1 MALLG
6 EWYGIAGFLVGMVV
20 VFMLLGIP
28 VAFAFLTANIIG
40 AMIYMGGLDAMPQ
53 IVVNAVESV
62 TIFALIPVPLFI
74 IMGELFF
81 HTGLAI
87 RVFDALDLCF
97 GRLPGRLSY
106 ITVVGGTIFA
116 TLSGSTM
123 ANTAMMGSMMV
134 PEMTSRGY
142 KKHMSMGPILGTGG
156 LAMIIPPSALAVL
169 LASLAEIDIGK
180 LLIAG
185 VLPGLV
191 LAVLYSILIY
201 AQVKLD
207 KDAAPAYV
215 VEPASF
221 GRVLL
226 ALAVNVLPMGFV
238 VFCVI
243 GLIIL
248 GIATPTE
255 SAGFGAL
262 GVVILAALYRVL
274 SWDVIVKSF
283 AGSVRVTAMVLLIIL
298 ASSTF
303 SQLLAFTGASA
314 GLIDWATKVDLAP
327 IVMLLIMFGVLLILG
342 MFMDQVSMM
351 LITVPIFFPLAQTLQ
366 FDLVWFGL
374 VMLLALEISLTT
386 PPFGLLLFVMIGVAP
401 RGTTL
406 WQVALAAA
414 PYIGC
419 ALIVLVLLIPVPRAR
434 ALFAGADGGLTSGH
448 GLRFTK
454 FAP

>member
-1 MALLG
+1 MALLS
-6 EWYGIAGFLVGMVV
+6 EWYGIAGFLVGMVI

-201 AQVKLD
+201 AQVKID
-207 KDAAPAYV
+207 KDAAPEYV
-215 VEPASF
+215 VESTSF
-221 GRVLL
+221 GRILL
-226 ALAVNVLPMGFV
+226 ALVVNVLPMGFV

-248 GIATPTE
+248 GVATPTE

-262 GVVILAALYRVL
+262 GVLILAALYRVL
-274 SWDVIVKSF
+274 SWNVVVKSV

-314 GLIDWATKVDLAP
+314 GLIEWATKVDLAP

-351 LITVPIFFPLAQTLQ
+351 LLTVPIFFPLAQTLQ
-366 FDLVWFGL
+366 FDLIWFGL

-401 RGTTL
+401 QGTTL
-406 WQVALAAA
+406 WQVAMAAA

-419 ALIVLVLLIPVPRAR
+419 ALIVLVLLILFPGL
-434 ALFAGADGGLTSGH
+434 ALYLPGLMVS
-448 GLRFTK
+448 
-454 FAP
+454 

>member
-1 MALLG
+1 MALLS
-6 EWYGIAGFLVGMVV
+6 EWYGIAGFLVGMVI

-201 AQVKLD
+201 AQVKID
-207 KDAAPAYV
+207 KDAAPEYV
-215 VEPASF
+215 VESTSF
-221 GRVLL
+221 GRILL
-226 ALAVNVLPMGFV
+226 ALVVNVLPMGFV

-262 GVVILAALYRVL
+262 GVLILAALYRVL
-274 SWDVIVKSF
+274 SWNVVVRSV

-314 GLIDWATKVDLAP
+314 GLIEWATKVDLAP

-351 LITVPIFFPLAQTLQ
+351 LLTVPIFFPLAQTLQ
-366 FDLVWFGL
+366 FDLIWFGL

-401 RGTTL
+401 QGTTL
-406 WQVALAAA
+406 WQVAMAAA

-419 ALIVLVLLIPVPRAR
+419 ALIVLVLLILFPGL
-434 ALFAGADGGLTSGH
+434 ALYLPGLMVS
-448 GLRFTK
+448 
-454 FAP
+454 

>member
-1 MALLG
+1 MELLS
-6 EWYGIAGFLVGMVV
+6 EWYGIAGFLVGMVI

-191 LAVLYSILIY
+191 LAALYSILIY
-201 AQVKLD
+201 AQVKID
-207 KDAAPAYV
+207 KDAAPEYV
-215 VEPASF
+215 VESTSF

-226 ALAVNVLPMGFV
+226 ALIINVLPMGFV

-262 GVVILAALYRVL
+262 GVLILAALYRVL
-274 SWDVIVKSF
+274 SWDVIVKSV

-314 GLIDWATKVDLAP
+314 GLIEWATKVDLAP
-327 IVMLLIMFGVLLILG
+327 IVMLLIMFGVLLVLG

-351 LITVPIFFPLAQTLQ
+351 LLTVPIFFPLAGTLQ
-366 FDLVWFGL
+366 FDLIWFGL

-401 RGTTL
+401 QGTTL
-406 WQVALAAA
+406 WQVAMAAV

-419 ALIVLVLLIPVPRAR
+419 ALIVLVLLILFPGL
-434 ALFAGADGGLTSGH
+434 ALYLPGLMVS
-448 GLRFTK
+448 
-454 FAP
+454 

>member
-1 MALLG
+1 MEWAASLLV
-6 EWYGIAGFLVGMVV
+6 EWYTIALFLIGMVIAL
-20 VFMLLGIP
+20 MLLGIP
-28 VAFAFLTANIIG
+28 VAFAFLTANIVG
-40 AMIYMGGLDAMPQ
+40 AMIFMGGLDAMPQ
-53 IVVNAVESV
+53 IVINAVESV

-81 HTGLAI
+81 HTGLAV
-87 RVFDALDLCF
+87 RVFDALDRCF
-97 GRLPGRLSY
+97 GRLPGRLAY
-106 ITVVGGTIFA
+106 ITVAGGTIFA

-123 ANTAMMGSMMV
+123 ANTAMMGSLMV

-191 LAVLYSILIY
+191 LALLYSVLIY
-201 AQVKLD
+201 GQVKLD
-207 KDAAPAYV
+207 PEAAPAYE
-215 VEPASF
+215 VERTPLGQMIVS
-221 GRVLL
+221 V
-226 ALAVNVLPMGFV
+226 AVNVLPMGLV

-255 SAGFGAL
+255 AAGFGAF
-262 GVVILAALYRVL
+262 GVMVLAAIYRVL
-274 SWDVIVKSF
+274 SWDILVRSF

-303 SQLLAFTGASA
+303 SQLLAFSGASA
-314 GLIDWATKVDLAP
+314 GLIGWATTVELAP
-327 IVMLLIMFGVLLILG
+327 IVMLLIMFAVLLVLG

-351 LITVPIFFPLAQTLQ
+351 LLTVPIFFPLAETLQ
-366 FDLVWFGL
+366 FDLIWFGL

-386 PPFGLLLFVMIGVAP
+386 PPFGLLLFVMMGVAP
-401 RGTTL
+401 KGTTL
-406 WQVALAAA
+406 WQVAFAAA

-419 ALIVLVLLIPVPRAR
+419 ALVVLVLLIVFPEL
-434 ALFAGADGGLTSGH
+434 ALYLPGLMT
-448 GLRFTK
+448 R
-454 FAP
+454 

>member
-1 MALLG
+1 MELFT
-6 EWYGIAGFLVGMVV
+6 EWYSIAGLLVGMVI

-40 AMIYMGGLDAMPQ
+40 AMIFMGGLNAMPQ

-81 HTGLAI
+81 HTGLAV
-87 RVFDALDLCF
+87 RVFDALDRCF

-106 ITVVGGTIFA
+106 ITVAGGTIFA

-123 ANTAMMGSMMV
+123 ANTAMMGSLMV
-134 PEMTSRGY
+134 PEMTNRGY
-142 KKHMSMGPILGTGG
+142 KRHMSMGPILGTGG
-156 LAMIIPPSALAVL
+156 LAMIIPPSALSVL

-185 VLPGLV
+185 VFPGLV

-201 AQVKLD
+201 AQVKID
-207 KDAAPAYV
+207 PDAAPEYT
-215 VEPASF
+215 VEQYTF
-221 GRVLL
+221 GQMIWSLI
-226 ALAVNVLPMGFV
+226 VNVLPMGLV

-255 SAGFGAL
+255 AAGFGAL
-262 GVVILAALYRVL
+262 GVMVLALIYRVL
-274 SWDVIVKSF
+274 TWKILVKAFS
-283 AGSVRVTAMVLLIIL
+283 GSLRVTAMVLLIIL

-303 SQLLAFTGASA
+303 SQLLAFTGATT
-314 GLIDWATKVDLAP
+314 GLIEWATKVELAP
-327 IVMLLIMFGVLLILG
+327 LVMLLIMFSVLLILG

-351 LITVPIFFPLAQTLQ
+351 LLTVPIFFPLAEMLQ
-366 FDLVWFGL
+366 FDVIWFGL

-386 PPFGLLLFVMIGVAP
+386 PPFGLLLFVMMGVAP
-401 RGTTL
+401 EGTTL
-406 WQVALAAA
+406 WQVAKAAA

-419 ALIVLVLLIPVPRAR
+419 ALIVLVLLIIFPELGTYLPNLMV
-434 ALFAGADGGLTSGH
+434 
-448 GLRFTK
+448 K
-454 FAP
+454 

>member
-1 MALLG
+1 MELLS
-6 EWYGIAGFLVGMVV
+6 EWYGIAGFLVGMVI

-28 VAFAFLTANIIG
+28 VAFAFLTANIVG

-201 AQVKLD
+201 AQVKID
-207 KDAAPAYV
+207 KDAAPEYV
-215 VEPASF
+215 VESTTL
-221 GRVLL
+221 GKVLL

-262 GVVILAALYRVL
+262 GVLILAALYRVL
-274 SWDVIVKSF
+274 SWNVVVKSV

-314 GLIDWATKVDLAP
+314 GLIEWATKVDLPP
-327 IVMLLIMFGVLLILG
+327 IAMLLIMFGVLLVLG

-351 LITVPIFFPLAQTLQ
+351 LLTVPIFFPLAQTLQ
-366 FDLVWFGL
+366 FDLIWFGL

-386 PPFGLLLFVMIGVAP
+386 PPFGLLLFVMMGVAP
-401 RGTTL
+401 QGTTL
-406 WQVALAAA
+406 WQVAMAAA

-419 ALIVLVLLIPVPRAR
+419 ALIVLVLLILFPGL
-434 ALFAGADGGLTSGH
+434 ALYLPGLMVS
-448 GLRFTK
+448 
-454 FAP
+454 

>member
-1 MALLG
+1 MALLS

-28 VAFAFLTANIIG
+28 VAFAFLTANIVG

-201 AQVKLD
+201 AQVKID
-207 KDAAPAYV
+207 KDAAPEYV
-215 VEPASF
+215 VESTSF
-221 GRVLL
+221 GPSPARP
-226 ALAVNVLPMGFV
+226 AAQRRAD
-238 VFCVI
+238 
-243 GLIIL
+243 GL
-248 GIATPTE
+248 
-255 SAGFGAL
+255 
-262 GVVILAALYRVL
+262 R
-274 SWDVIVKSF
+274 
-283 AGSVRVTAMVLLIIL
+283 
-298 ASSTF
+298 
-303 SQLLAFTGASA
+303 
-314 GLIDWATKVDLAP
+314 
-327 IVMLLIMFGVLLILG
+327 GVLRDRADHPGHRDADRVGRVRRAGRAHPRRDLPGAVLG
-342 MFMDQVSMM
+342 TWWS
-351 LITVPIFFPLAQTLQ
+351 
-366 FDLVWFGL
+366 
-374 VMLLALEISLTT
+374 SLS
-386 PPFGLLLFVMIGVAP
+386 
-401 RGTTL
+401 
-406 WQVALAAA
+406 
-414 PYIGC
+414 
-419 ALIVLVLLIPVPRAR
+419 RAR
-434 ALFAGADGGLTSGH
+434 SGSP
-448 GLRFTK
+448 RWCC
-454 FAP
+454 

>member
-1 MALLG
+1 MELFT
-6 EWYGIAGFLVGMVV
+6 EWYSIAGFLVGMVI

-40 AMIYMGGLDAMPQ
+40 AMIFMGGLNAMPQ

-81 HTGLAI
+81 HTGLAV
-87 RVFDALDLCF
+87 RVFDALDRCF

-106 ITVVGGTIFA
+106 ITVAGGTIFA

-123 ANTAMMGSMMV
+123 ANTAMMGSLMV
-134 PEMTSRGY
+134 PEMTNRGY
-142 KKHMSMGPILGTGG
+142 KRHMSMGPILGTGG
-156 LAMIIPPSALAVL
+156 LAMIIPPSALSVL

-185 VLPGLV
+185 VFPGLV

-201 AQVKLD
+201 AQVKFD
-207 KDAAPAYV
+207 PDAAPEYT
-215 VEPASF
+215 VEQYTF
-221 GRVLL
+221 GQMIWSLI
-226 ALAVNVLPMGFV
+226 VNVLPMGLV

-255 SAGFGAL
+255 AAGFGAL
-262 GVVILAALYRVL
+262 GVVILALIYRVL
-274 SWDVIVKSF
+274 TWKILVKAFS
-283 AGSVRVTAMVLLIIL
+283 GSLRVTAMVLLIIL

-303 SQLLAFTGASA
+303 SQLLAFTGATT
-314 GLIDWATKVDLAP
+314 GLIEWATKVELAP
-327 IVMLLIMFGVLLILG
+327 LVMLLIMFGVLLILG

-351 LITVPIFFPLAQTLQ
+351 LLTVPIFFPLAEMLQ
-366 FDLVWFGL
+366 FDVIWFGL
-374 VMLLALEISLTT
+374 IMLLALEISLTT
-386 PPFGLLLFVMIGVAP
+386 PPFGLLLFVMMGVAP
-401 RGTTL
+401 EGTTL
-406 WQVALAAA
+406 WQVAKAAA

-419 ALIVLVLLIPVPRAR
+419 ALIVLVLLIIFPKLGTYLPNLMV
-434 ALFAGADGGLTSGH
+434 
-448 GLRFTK
+448 K
-454 FAP
+454 

>member
-1 MALLG
+1 MELLT
-6 EWYGIAGFLVGMVV
+6 EWYAIAGFLVGMVI

-28 VAFAFLTANIIG
+28 VAFAFLTANVVG
-40 AMIYMGGLDAMPQ
+40 AMIFMGGLDAMPQ

-81 HTGLAI
+81 HTGLAV
-87 RVFDALDLCF
+87 RVFDTLDLCF

-106 ITVVGGTIFA
+106 ITVAGGTIFA

-191 LAVLYSILIY
+191 LAILYSILIY
-201 AQVKLD
+201 AQVKID
-207 KDAAPAYV
+207 PDAAPAYT
-215 VEPASF
+215 VENHSLGQIAWS
-221 GRVLL
+221 VI
-226 ALAVNVLPMGFV
+226 VNVLPMGLV

-255 SAGFGAL
+255 AAGFGAL
-262 GVVILAALYRVL
+262 GVLILAIIYRVV
-274 SWDVIVKSF
+274 SWEILVKSF
-283 AGSVRVTAMVLLIIL
+283 AGSLRVTAMVLLIIL

-303 SQLLAFTGASA
+303 SQLLAFTGASS
-314 GLIDWATKVDLAP
+314 GLIAWATTVELAP
-327 IVMLLIMFGVLLILG
+327 VVMLLIMFAVLLVLG

-351 LITVPIFFPLAQTLQ
+351 LLTVPIFFPLAETLQ
-366 FDLVWFGL
+366 FDLIWFGL

-386 PPFGLLLFVMIGVAP
+386 PPFGLLLFVMMGVAP
-401 RGTTL
+401 RGTSL
-406 WQVALAAA
+406 WQVAYAAA

-419 ALIVLVLLIPVPRAR
+419 ALIVLVLLI
-434 ALFAGADGGLTSGH
+434 LFPGLATYLP
-448 GLRFTK
+448 GLMSR
-454 FAP
+454 

>member
-201 AQVKLD
+201 AQVKID
-207 KDAAPAYV
+207 KDAAPEYV
-215 VEPASF
+215 VESTSF
-221 GRVLL
+221 GRILL
-226 ALAVNVLPMGFV
+226 ALVLNVLPMGFV

-262 GVVILAALYRVL
+262 GVLILAALYRVL
-274 SWDVIVKSF
+274 SWNVVVKSV

-314 GLIDWATKVDLAP
+314 GLIEWATKVDLAP

-351 LITVPIFFPLAQTLQ
+351 LLTVPIFFPLAQTLQ
-366 FDLVWFGL
+366 FDLIWFGL

-401 RGTTL
+401 QGTTL
-406 WQVALAAA
+406 WQVAMAAA

-419 ALIVLVLLIPVPRAR
+419 ALIVLVLLILFPGL
-434 ALFAGADGGLTSGH
+434 ALYLPGLMVS
-448 GLRFTK
+448 
-454 FAP
+454 

>member
-1 MALLG
+1 MELFT
-6 EWYGIAGFLVGMVV
+6 EWYSIAGLLVGMVI

-40 AMIYMGGLDAMPQ
+40 AMIFMGGLNAMPQ
-53 IVVNAVESV
+53 IVVYAVESV

-81 HTGLAI
+81 HTGLAV
-87 RVFDALDLCF
+87 RVFDALDRGF

-106 ITVVGGTIFA
+106 ITVAGGTIFA

-123 ANTAMMGSMMV
+123 ANTAMMGSLMV
-134 PEMTSRGY
+134 PEMTNRGY
-142 KKHMSMGPILGTGG
+142 KRHMSMGPILGTGG
-156 LAMIIPPSALAVL
+156 LAMIIPPSALSVL

-185 VLPGLV
+185 VFPGLV

-201 AQVKLD
+201 AQVKID
-207 KDAAPAYV
+207 PDAAPEYT
-215 VEPASF
+215 VEQYTF
-221 GRVLL
+221 GQLIWSL
-226 ALAVNVLPMGFV
+226 IVNVLPMGLV

-255 SAGFGAL
+255 AAGFGAL
-262 GVVILAALYRVL
+262 GVMVLALIYRVL
-274 SWDVIVKSF
+274 TWKILVKAFS
-283 AGSVRVTAMVLLIIL
+283 GSLRVTAMVLLIIL

-303 SQLLAFTGASA
+303 SQLLAFTGATT
-314 GLIDWATKVDLAP
+314 GLIEWATKVELAP
-327 IVMLLIMFGVLLILG
+327 LVMLLIMFSVLLILG

-351 LITVPIFFPLAQTLQ
+351 LLTVPIFFPLAEMLQ
-366 FDLVWFGL
+366 FDVIWFGL

-386 PPFGLLLFVMIGVAP
+386 PPFGLLLFVMMGVAP
-401 RGTTL
+401 EGTTL
-406 WQVALAAA
+406 WQVAKAAA

-419 ALIVLVLLIPVPRAR
+419 ALIVLVLLIIFPELGTYLPNLMV
-434 ALFAGADGGLTSGH
+434 
-448 GLRFTK
+448 K
-454 FAP
+454 

>member
-1 MALLG
+1 MEWVASLFT
-6 EWYGIAGFLVGMVV
+6 EWYEIAAFLVGMVIAL
-20 VFMLLGIP
+20 MLLGIP
-28 VAFAFLTANIIG
+28 VAFAFLTANIVG
-40 AMIYMGGLDAMPQ
+40 AMIFMGGLDAMPQ
-53 IVVNAVESV
+53 IVANAVESV

-81 HTGLAI
+81 HTGLAV
-87 RVFDALDLCF
+87 RVFDALDRCF
-97 GRLPGRLSY
+97 GRLPGRLAY
-106 ITVVGGTIFA
+106 ITVAGGTIFA

-123 ANTAMMGSMMV
+123 ANTAMMGSLMV

-201 AQVKLD
+201 GQVKLD
-207 KDAAPAYV
+207 PEAAPAYE
-215 VEPASF
+215 VEKTPVWRMIVS
-221 GRVLL
+221 V
-226 ALAVNVLPMGFV
+226 AVNVLPMGLV

-255 SAGFGAL
+255 AAGFGAF
-262 GVVILAALYRVL
+262 GVMVLAVIYRVL
-274 SWDVIVKSF
+274 SWDILVRSF

-314 GLIDWATKVDLAP
+314 GLIEWATKVELAP
-327 IVMLLIMFGVLLILG
+327 IVMLLIMFAVLLVLG

-351 LITVPIFFPLAQTLQ
+351 LLTVPIFFPLAETLQ
-366 FDLVWFGL
+366 FDLIWFGL

-386 PPFGLLLFVMIGVAP
+386 PPFGLLLFVMMGVAP

-406 WQVALAAA
+406 WQVAFAAA

-419 ALIVLVLLIPVPRAR
+419 ALVVLVLLIIFPGL
-434 ALFAGADGGLTSGH
+434 ALYLPGLMS
-448 GLRFTK
+448 K
-454 FAP
+454 

>member
-1 MALLG
+1 MAMLG

-169 LASLAEIDIGK
+169 LASLAEIDIGA

-215 VEPASF
+215 VEPTSF
-221 GRVLL
+221 LKVLL

-248 GIATPTE
+248 GVATPTE

-262 GVVILAALYRVL
+262 GVLVLAALYRVL
-274 SWDVIVKSF
+274 TWDVVVKSV

-314 GLIDWATKVDLAP
+314 GLIEWATTVDLAP
-327 IVMLLIMFGVLLILG
+327 IVMLLIMFGVLLVLG

-351 LITVPIFFPLAQTLQ
+351 LITVPIFFPLAQTLE

-386 PPFGLLLFVMIGVAP
+386 PPFGLLLFVMMGVAP
-401 RGTTL
+401 KGTTL
-406 WQVALAAA
+406 WQVATAAA

-419 ALIVLVLLIPVPRAR
+419 ALIVLVLLILFPGL
-434 ALFAGADGGLTSGH
+434 ALYLPGLMVG
-448 GLRFTK
+448 
-454 FAP
+454 

>member
-169 LASLAEIDIGK
+169 LASLAEIDIGA

-191 LAVLYSILIY
+191 LAALYSILIY
-201 AQVKLD
+201 AQVKID

-215 VEPASF
+215 VESAPL

-226 ALAVNVLPMGFV
+226 ALLVNVLPMGFV

-262 GVVILAALYRVL
+262 GVLILAALYRVL
-274 SWDVIVKSF
+274 SWDVVVKSV

-314 GLIDWATKVDLAP
+314 GLIEWATKVDLAP
-327 IVMLLIMFGVLLILG
+327 IVMLLIMFGVLLVLG

-351 LITVPIFFPLAQTLQ
+351 LITVPIFFPLAQTLE

-386 PPFGLLLFVMIGVAP
+386 PPFGLLLFVMMGVAP

-406 WQVALAAA
+406 WQVAMAAA

-419 ALIVLVLLIPVPRAR
+419 ALIVLVLLILFPGL
-434 ALFAGADGGLTSGH
+434 ALYLPGLMVG
-448 GLRFTK
+448 
-454 FAP
+454 

>member
-1 MALLG
+1 MELFT
-6 EWYGIAGFLVGMVV
+6 EWYSIAGFLVGMVI

-40 AMIYMGGLDAMPQ
+40 AMIFMGGLNAMPQ

-81 HTGLAI
+81 HTGLAV
-87 RVFDALDLCF
+87 RVFDALDRCF

-106 ITVVGGTIFA
+106 ITVAGGTIFA

-123 ANTAMMGSMMV
+123 ANTAMMGSLMV
-134 PEMTSRGY
+134 PEMTNRGY
-142 KKHMSMGPILGTGG
+142 KRHMSMGPILGTGG
-156 LAMIIPPSALAVL
+156 LAMIIPPSALSVL

-185 VLPGLV
+185 VFPGLV

-201 AQVKLD
+201 AQVKFD
-207 KDAAPAYV
+207 PNAAPEYT
-215 VEPASF
+215 VEQYTF
-221 GRVLL
+221 GQMIWSLV
-226 ALAVNVLPMGFV
+226 VNVLPMGLV

-255 SAGFGAL
+255 AAGFGAL
-262 GVVILAALYRVL
+262 GVVILALIYRVL
-274 SWDVIVKSF
+274 TWKILVKAFS
-283 AGSVRVTAMVLLIIL
+283 GSLRVTAMVLLIIL

-303 SQLLAFTGASA
+303 SQLLAFTGATT
-314 GLIDWATKVDLAP
+314 GLIEWATKVELAP
-327 IVMLLIMFGVLLILG
+327 LVMLLIMFGVLLILG

-351 LITVPIFFPLAQTLQ
+351 LLTVPIFFPLAEMLQ
-366 FDLVWFGL
+366 FDVIWFGL
-374 VMLLALEISLTT
+374 IMLLALEISLTT
-386 PPFGLLLFVMIGVAP
+386 PPFGLLLFVMMGVAP
-401 RGTTL
+401 EGTTL
-406 WQVALAAA
+406 WQVAKAAA

-419 ALIVLVLLIPVPRAR
+419 ALIVLVLLIIFPELGTYLPNLMV
-434 ALFAGADGGLTSGH
+434 
-448 GLRFTK
+448 K
-454 FAP
+454 

>member
-1 MALLG
+1 
-6 EWYGIAGFLVGMVV
+6 
-20 VFMLLGIP
+20 
-28 VAFAFLTANIIG
+28 
-40 AMIYMGGLDAMPQ
+40 
-53 IVVNAVESV
+53 
-62 TIFALIPVPLFI
+62 
-74 IMGELFF
+74 
-81 HTGLAI
+81 
-87 RVFDALDLCF
+87 
-97 GRLPGRLSY
+97 
-106 ITVVGGTIFA
+106 
-116 TLSGSTM
+116 
-123 ANTAMMGSMMV
+123 
-134 PEMTSRGY
+134 
-142 KKHMSMGPILGTGG
+142 
-156 LAMIIPPSALAVL
+156 MIIPPSALAVL

-215 VEPASF
+215 VESTTF
-221 GRVLL
+221 GKILW
-226 ALAVNVLPMGFV
+226 ALIVNVLPMGFV

-248 GIATPTE
+248 GVATPTE

-262 GVVILAALYRVL
+262 GVLILAALYRVL
-274 SWDVIVKSF
+274 SWDVLVKSV

-314 GLIDWATKVDLAP
+314 GLIEWATKVDLAP
-327 IVMLLIMFGVLLILG
+327 TVMLLIMFGVLLVLG

-351 LITVPIFFPLAQTLQ
+351 LLTVPIFFPLAQTLQ
-366 FDLVWFGL
+366 FDLIWFGL

-386 PPFGLLLFVMIGVAP
+386 PPFGLLLFVMMGVAP
-401 RGTTL
+401 QGTTL
-406 WQVALAAA
+406 WQVAMAAA

-419 ALIVLVLLIPVPRAR
+419 ALIVLVLLILFPGL
-434 ALFAGADGGLTSGH
+434 ALYLPGLMVG
-448 GLRFTK
+448 
-454 FAP
+454 

>member
-1 MALLG
+1 MELLS
-6 EWYGIAGFLVGMVV
+6 EWYGIAGFLVGMVI

-191 LAVLYSILIY
+191 LAALYSILIY
-201 AQVKLD
+201 AQVKID
-207 KDAAPAYV
+207 KDAAPEYV
-215 VEPASF
+215 VESTSF

-226 ALAVNVLPMGFV
+226 ALVINVLPMGFV

-262 GVVILAALYRVL
+262 GVLILAALYRVL
-274 SWDVIVKSF
+274 SWDVIVKSV

-314 GLIDWATKVDLAP
+314 GLIEWATKVDLAP
-327 IVMLLIMFGVLLILG
+327 IVMLLIMFGVLLVLG

-351 LITVPIFFPLAQTLQ
+351 LLTVPIFFPLAGTLQ
-366 FDLVWFGL
+366 FDLIWFGL

-401 RGTTL
+401 QGTTL
-406 WQVALAAA
+406 WQVAMAAV

-419 ALIVLVLLIPVPRAR
+419 ALIVLVLLILFPGL
-434 ALFAGADGGLTSGH
+434 ALYLPGLMVS
-448 GLRFTK
+448 
-454 FAP
+454 

>member
-1 MALLG
+1 MEWMASYLT
-6 EWYGIAGFLVGMVV
+6 EWYSIAGFLVGMVIA
-20 VFMLLGIP
+20 FMLLGIP
-28 VAFAFLTANIIG
+28 VAFAFLAANVVG
-40 AMIYMGGLDAMPQ
+40 AMIFMGGLDAMPQ
-53 IVVNAVESV
+53 IVVNAVESI

-87 RVFDALDLCF
+87 RVFDTLDLCF

-106 ITVVGGTIFA
+106 ITVAGGTIFA

-123 ANTAMMGSMMV
+123 ANTAMMGALMV
-134 PEMTSRGY
+134 PEMTNRGY
-142 KKHMSMGPILGTGG
+142 KRKMSMGPILGTGG

-201 AQVKLD
+201 VQVKLD
-207 KDAAPAYV
+207 PDAAPEYEVDYTTIAEMLWAV
-215 VEPASF
+215 V
-221 GRVLL
+221 
-226 ALAVNVLPMGFV
+226 VNVLPFGFV
-238 VFCVI
+238 VFSVI
-243 GLIIL
+243 GVIIL

-255 SAGFGAL
+255 AAGFGAL
-262 GVVILAALYRVL
+262 GVIVMAIIYRVL
-274 SWDVIVKSF
+274 TWRILVKAF

-303 SQLLAFTGASA
+303 SQLLAFTGASS
-314 GLIDWATKVDLAP
+314 GMIEWATQVELAP
-327 IVMLLIMFGVLLILG
+327 LIMLLIMFGVLLVLG

-351 LITVPIFFPLAQTLQ
+351 LLTVPIFFPLAMTLS
-366 FDLVWFGL
+366 FDLIWFAL
-374 VMLLALEISLTT
+374 IMLLALEISLTT
-386 PPFGLLLFVMIGVAP
+386 PPFGLLLFVMMGVAP
-401 RGTTL
+401 KGTTL
-406 WQVALAAA
+406 WQVAVAAA

-419 ALIVLVLLIPVPRAR
+419 AFIVLVLLIIFPDL
-434 ALFAGADGGLTSGH
+434 ALYLPSLMGS
-448 GLRFTK
+448 
-454 FAP
+454 

>member
-1 MALLG
+1 MEWLT
-6 EWYGIAGFLVGMVV
+6 EWYSIAGFLVGMVIA
-20 VFMLLGIP
+20 FMLLGIP
-28 VAFAFLTANIIG
+28 VAFSFLTANIVG
-40 AMIYMGGLDAMPQ
+40 AMIFMGGLDAMPQ

-87 RVFDALDLCF
+87 RVFDTLDLCF

-106 ITVVGGTIFA
+106 ITVAGGTIFA

-134 PEMTSRGY
+134 PEMTNRGY
-142 KKHMSMGPILGTGG
+142 KQHMSMGPILGTGG

-185 VLPGLV
+185 VFPGLV

-201 AQVKLD
+201 AQVRID
-207 KDAAPAYV
+207 PDAAPAYTVEGHSLGEILLSV
-215 VEPASF
+215 V
-221 GRVLL
+221 
-226 ALAVNVLPMGFV
+226 VNVLPMGLV

-255 SAGFGAL
+255 AAGFGAL
-262 GVVILAALYRVL
+262 GVLVLAITYRVI
-274 SWDVIVKSF
+274 SWDIIVKSF
-283 AGSVRVTAMVLLIIL
+283 SGSLRVTGMVLLIIL

-314 GLIDWATKVDLAP
+314 GLIAWATAIELAP
-327 IVMLLIMFGVLLILG
+327 IVMLLIMFAVLLVLG

-351 LITVPIFFPLAQTLQ
+351 LLTVPIFFPLATTLQ
-366 FDLVWFGL
+366 FDLIWFGL

-386 PPFGLLLFVMIGVAP
+386 PPFGLLLFVMMGVAP

-419 ALIVLVLLIPVPRAR
+419 ALIVLVLLI
-434 ALFAGADGGLTSGH
+434 LFPGLATY
-448 GLRFTK
+448 LPNLMTN
-454 FAP
+454 

>member
-1 MALLG
+1 MELFT
-6 EWYGIAGFLVGMVV
+6 EWYSIAGFLVGMVI

-40 AMIYMGGLDAMPQ
+40 AMIFMGGLNAMPQ

-81 HTGLAI
+81 HTGLAV
-87 RVFDALDLCF
+87 RVFDALDRCF

-106 ITVVGGTIFA
+106 ITVAGGTIFA

-123 ANTAMMGSMMV
+123 ANTAMMGSLMV
-134 PEMTSRGY
+134 PEMTNRGY
-142 KKHMSMGPILGTGG
+142 KRHMSMGPILGTGG
-156 LAMIIPPSALAVL
+156 LAMIIPPSALSVL

-185 VLPGLV
+185 VFPGLV

-201 AQVKLD
+201 AQVKID
-207 KDAAPAYV
+207 PDAAPEYT
-215 VEPASF
+215 VEQYTFVQMIWS
-221 GRVLL
+221 LI
-226 ALAVNVLPMGFV
+226 VNVLPMGLV

-255 SAGFGAL
+255 AAGFGAL
-262 GVVILAALYRVL
+262 GVMVLALIYRVL
-274 SWDVIVKSF
+274 TWKILVKAFS
-283 AGSVRVTAMVLLIIL
+283 GSLRVTAMVLLIIL

-303 SQLLAFTGASA
+303 SQLLAFTGATT
-314 GLIDWATKVDLAP
+314 GLIEWATKVELAP
-327 IVMLLIMFGVLLILG
+327 LVMLLIMFGVLLILG

-351 LITVPIFFPLAQTLQ
+351 LLTVPIFFPLAEMLQ
-366 FDLVWFGL
+366 FDVIWFGL

-386 PPFGLLLFVMIGVAP
+386 PPFGLLLFVMMGVAP
-401 RGTTL
+401 EGTTL
-406 WQVALAAA
+406 WQVAKAAA

-419 ALIVLVLLIPVPRAR
+419 ALIVLVLLIIFPELGTYLPNLMV
-434 ALFAGADGGLTSGH
+434 
-448 GLRFTK
+448 K
-454 FAP
+454 

>member
-1 MALLG
+1 MAWAASLLT
-6 EWYGIAGFLVGMVV
+6 EWYTIAAFLVGIVIA
-20 VFMLLGIP
+20 FMLLGIP

-40 AMIYMGGLDAMPQ
+40 AMIFMGGLDAMPQ
-53 IVVNAVESV
+53 IVANAVESV

-81 HTGLAI
+81 HTGLAV
-87 RVFDALDLCF
+87 RVFDALDRCF
-97 GRLPGRLSY
+97 GRLPGRLAY
-106 ITVVGGTIFA
+106 ITVAGGTIFA

-123 ANTAMMGSMMV
+123 ANTAMMGSLMV
-134 PEMTSRGY
+134 PEMTARGY

-191 LAVLYSILIY
+191 LALLYSILIY
-201 AQVKLD
+201 GQVKLD
-207 KDAAPAYV
+207 PEAAPAYE
-215 VEPASF
+215 VEKTPLGQMILS
-221 GRVLL
+221 V
-226 ALAVNVLPMGFV
+226 AVNVLPMGLV

-255 SAGFGAL
+255 AAGFGAF
-262 GVVILAALYRVL
+262 GVVVLALLYRVL
-274 SWDVIVKSF
+274 SWDILVKAF

-314 GLIDWATKVDLAP
+314 GLIDWATTVALAP
-327 IVMLLIMFGVLLILG
+327 IVMLLIMFAVLLVLG

-351 LITVPIFFPLAQTLQ
+351 LITVPIFFPLAATLQ
-366 FDLVWFGL
+366 FDLIWFGL

-386 PPFGLLLFVMIGVAP
+386 PPFGLLLFVMMGVAP

-406 WQVALAAA
+406 WQVAFAAA

-419 ALIVLVLLIPVPRAR
+419 ALVVLVLLIVFPGL
-434 ALFAGADGGLTSGH
+434 ALYLPGLMTN
-448 GLRFTK
+448 
-454 FAP
+454 

>member
-40 AMIYMGGLDAMPQ
+40 AMIYMGGLGAMPQ

-201 AQVKLD
+201 AQVKFD

-215 VEPASF
+215 VESTSF
-221 GRVLL
+221 ARVLL
-226 ALAVNVLPMGFV
+226 ALVVNVLPMGFV

-274 SWDVIVKSF
+274 SWDVVVKSF

-327 IVMLLIMFGVLLILG
+327 IVMLLIMFGVLLVLG

-386 PPFGLLLFVMIGVAP
+386 PPFGLLLFVMMGVAP
-401 RGTTL
+401 QGTTL
-406 WQVALAAA
+406 WQVAMAAA

-419 ALIVLVLLIPVPRAR
+419 ALIVLVLLILFPGL
-434 ALFAGADGGLTSGH
+434 ALYLPS
-448 GLRFTK
+448 LMVS
-454 FAP
+454 

>member
-1 MALLG
+1 MELLS
-6 EWYGIAGFLVGMVV
+6 EWYGIAGFLVGMVI

-191 LAVLYSILIY
+191 LAILYSILIY
-201 AQVKLD
+201 AQVKID
-207 KDAAPAYV
+207 KDAAPEYV
-215 VEPASF
+215 VESTPF

-226 ALAVNVLPMGFV
+226 ALVVNVLPMGFV

-262 GVVILAALYRVL
+262 GVLILAALYRVL
-274 SWDVIVKSF
+274 SWDVIVKSI

-314 GLIDWATKVDLAP
+314 GLIEWATKVDLAP
-327 IVMLLIMFGVLLILG
+327 IVMLLIMFGVLLVLG

-351 LITVPIFFPLAQTLQ
+351 LLTVPIFFPLAQTLQ
-366 FDLVWFGL
+366 FDLIWFGL

-401 RGTTL
+401 QGTTL
-406 WQVALAAA
+406 WQVAMAAA

-419 ALIVLVLLIPVPRAR
+419 ALIVLVLLILFPGL
-434 ALFAGADGGLTSGH
+434 ALYLPGLMVS
-448 GLRFTK
+448 
-454 FAP
+454 